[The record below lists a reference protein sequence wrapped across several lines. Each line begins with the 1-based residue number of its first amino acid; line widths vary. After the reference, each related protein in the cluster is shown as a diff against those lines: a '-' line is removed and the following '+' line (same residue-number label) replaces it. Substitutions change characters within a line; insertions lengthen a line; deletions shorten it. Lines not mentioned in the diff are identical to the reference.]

1 MTENNLTNEA
11 LLARQQQQFEAYKQQ
26 QKKGKRKKWF
36 WGCGGCLGLLILI
49 VIGLTA
55 CTGAFV
61 NEVDKSVNEKGTLE
75 KYKDT
80 EIKHVSD
87 TVKVKDVEFTLNDA
101 YYTDERNE
109 FADED
114 TPADK
119 ILKVDLTVK
128 NNGDEDIPVGGEVKA
143 YIDGKQAKSYPIDDE
158 LLNGLSLNRSID
170 GSEGF
175 AINGS
180 PKKIELEYEQFLDF
194 SNKKII
200 FEINPK

>member
-1 MTENNLTNEA
+1 MSKNNISNEE
-11 LLARQQQQFEAYKQQ
+11 LLERQQHQFEEYKQQ
-26 QKKGKRKKWF
+26 QKKSKKKKWF

-49 VIGLTA
+49 IIGLTA

-75 KYKDT
+75 KDKNT
-80 EIKHVSD
+80 EVKHVGD

-114 TPADK
+114 IKADK
-119 ILKVDLTVK
+119 ILKVDVTVK

-143 YIDGKQAKSYPIDDE
+143 YVDGKQAKTYPVDDS
-158 LLNGLSLNRSID
+158 LMDSLSPNRSID

-175 AINGS
+175 AINGD
-180 PKKIELEYEQFLDF
+180 PEKIELEYEQFLDF
-194 SNKKII
+194 SSKKII
-200 FEINPK
+200 FEIDPN

>member
-1 MTENNLTNEA
+1 M
-11 LLARQQQQFEAYKQQ
+11 
-26 QKKGKRKKWF
+26 
-36 WGCGGCLGLLILI
+36 
-49 VIGLTA
+49 
-55 CTGAFV
+55 
-61 NEVDKSVNEKGTLE
+61 
-75 KYKDT
+75 
-80 EIKHVSD
+80 
-87 TVKVKDVEFTLNDA
+87 LNDA

-143 YIDGKQAKSYPIDDE
+143 YIDGKQAKSYPVDDE
-158 LLNGLSLNRSID
+158 LLDGLSPNRSID

-175 AINGS
+175 AINGN
-180 PKKIELEYEQFLDF
+180 PKKIEIEYEQFLDF

-200 FEINPK
+200 FEIDPK